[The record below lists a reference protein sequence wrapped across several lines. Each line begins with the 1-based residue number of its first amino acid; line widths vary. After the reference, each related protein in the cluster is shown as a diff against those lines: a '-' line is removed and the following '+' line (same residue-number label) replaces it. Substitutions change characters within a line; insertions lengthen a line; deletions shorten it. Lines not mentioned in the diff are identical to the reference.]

1 MEFDKTEPDCRNVL
15 PLRERTD
22 SEAYKVFQA
31 MTPRQQTEEMVEK
44 YEVNLEQISLL
55 TRRIAILQKGL
66 EEIANNYVL
75 GPSEIGPLHGA
86 GMADGIYIQAK
97 IATQTLKEAEEC
109 K

>member
-1 MEFDKTEPDCRNVL
+1 MFEDDRIGPGIPEARMDAEHAERLAKLDVKIRELSVRLQDEKDK
-15 PLRERTD
+15 
-22 SEAYKVFQA
+22 
-31 MTPRQQTEEMVEK
+31 
-44 YEVNLEQISLL
+44 QITLL

-66 EEIANNYVL
+66 EEIANNCVL

-109 K
+109 E